1 MIYYLVVIMCLL
13 VILKYT
19 DKIILHIFYGI
30 LLKKENKRRDSLGL
44 PPLKYDLPFE
54 KEDE

>member
-1 MIYYLVVIMCLL
+1 MIYWLLLIMCLL
-13 VILKYT
+13 VILKHA

-30 LLKKENKRRDSLGL
+30 LLKKENKRRGSLGL

>member
-1 MIYYLVVIMCLL
+1 MCLL

-54 KEDE
+54 KEGE